1 MKRYIK
7 SSTKKYVKAT
17 SDYYQILDWK
27 IRDFF
32 QQYLDSLKDDEDF
45 EEYSHDYIADFIAQH
60 MENYLDYDEWK
71 DLAFDWL
78 QMNYK

>member
-17 SDYYQILDWK
+17 SEYYDMVDMK
-27 IRDFF
+27 IKDFF
-32 QQYLDSLKDDEDF
+32 KQYADTLF
-45 EEYSHDYIADFIAQH
+45 EEDPEADHHDVADYIAQH
-60 MENYLDYDEWK
+60 MVELLDYEEWEE
-71 DLAFDWL
+71 LAFDWL